1 MSTKNLVIN
10 FQASAYVTQSIE
22 LDKPMSTEDF
32 MEAIDSGE
40 ILTTLSHGK
49 ESPSDVFRFVDG
61 EVTRIGEV
69 VEQSVEDGDYEDFLL
84 VEEDDVEDTDVEED
98 NIED

>member
-22 LDKPMSTEDF
+22 LDEPMSTEDF

-49 ESPSDVFRFVDG
+49 DNPSDVFRFVDG
-61 EVTRIGEV
+61 EVIRIGEV
-69 VEQSVEDGDYEDFLL
+69 VEQSAEDGDYEDFLL
-84 VEEDDVEDTDVEED
+84 VEDDDVEDTDVEED